1 MIRALKSCCFAGKN
15 YFAGDAVPESAVD
28 KKSVAVLVKMKI
40 ITVTDDKPLEP
51 PQPEIETESLES
63 LEPQELPPDKPK
75 KRRGG
80 QKR

>member
-1 MIRALKSCCFAGKN
+1 MIRALKSCCFAGKQ
-15 YFAGDAVPESAVD
+15 YFAGDIVPESAVD

-40 ITVTDDKPLEP
+40 ITVTDDKPIEQ
-51 PQPEIETESLES
+51 PQPEIETES

>member
-15 YFAGDAVPESAVD
+15 YFAGDIVPESAVD
-28 KKSVAVLVKMKI
+28 KKAVAVLVKMKI
-40 ITVTDDKPLEP
+40 ITVTDDKPIEQ
-51 PQPEIETESLES
+51 PQPEIETES
-63 LEPQELPPDKPK
+63 PELPPDKPK

>member
-40 ITVTDDKPLEP
+40 ITVTDDKPIEQ
-51 PQPEIETESLES
+51 PQPEIESPETHES
-63 LEPQELPPDKPK
+63 PELPPDKPK